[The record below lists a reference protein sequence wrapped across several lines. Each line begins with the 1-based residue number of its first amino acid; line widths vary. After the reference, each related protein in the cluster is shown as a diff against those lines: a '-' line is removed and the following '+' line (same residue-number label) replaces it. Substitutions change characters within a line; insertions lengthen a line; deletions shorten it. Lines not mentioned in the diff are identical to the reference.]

1 MEFLAVEHNGQAR
14 IQKDVI
20 LQKAFY
26 EFVLVLIFFEDFL
39 VRNEID
45 KCSVCFVSRLD
56 SRLLCNDGFAVFDPF
71 TLSFAEA
78 GNQEITA
85 QGIHS
90 LDTDTVQSDRL
101 FKCLAV
107 VLGTCVHFTGYVD
120 HLSQRNATA
129 IVPDGNSSF
138 FDGHFYSF
146 AIPHHVFVD
155 GVIEY
160 FFQQYIDPIIRIA
173 TISQFTNI
181 HTRAPADM
189 FHPVQRLDIVVIIRC
204 RLLHC

>member
-90 LDTDTVQSDRL
+90 LDTDTVQSPFPAER
-101 FKCLAV
+101 
-107 VLGTCVHFTGYVD
+107 H
-120 HLSQRNATA
+120 
-129 IVPDGNSSF
+129 
-138 FDGHFYSF
+138 GHS
-146 AIPHHVFVD
+146 P
-155 GVIEY
+155 
-160 FFQQYIDPIIRIA
+160 
-173 TISQFTNI
+173 
-181 HTRAPADM
+181 
-189 FHPVQRLDIVVIIRC
+189 
-204 RLLHC
+204 